1 MNRLH
6 NYFSRIA
13 LFALLLVVYSFCP
26 YDLTWDLPAAK
37 SAKSAKSGS
46 AGVARS
52 LSLDMQGPLP
62 DLGFEI
68 VDAGTLMIGATSEQ
82 GNDAYDDERPAHN
95 VTISEF
101 YMGRTEVTQ
110 RLWEAVMGSN
120 PSNSKWN
127 LRPVEMVSWNDC
139 QQFLQRLNNM
149 KSQLLPQDLKNWVFR
164 LPTEAEWEYAAR
176 GGKKSRH
183 YKYAGSNNIDEV
195 AWYDGNSGHQTH
207 NVKQKKAN
215 ELGLYDMSGN
225 VWEWCSDWYGS
236 YPSYGVTNPQ
246 GASSGQYRVLRGG
259 CWDVNAR
266 GCRVAS
272 RLSNYAPSNR
282 GYHLGFRLVLAP
294 R

>member
-13 LFALLLVVYSFCP
+13 LMALLLVVYSFCP
-26 YDLTWDLPAAK
+26 YDLMWDLPAAK
-37 SAKSAKSGS
+37 SANSGKSGS
-46 AGVARS
+46 TGVARS

-68 VDAGTLMIGATSEQ
+68 VGAGTLMIGATSEQ
-82 GNDAYDDERPAHN
+82 GDHAYDNERPAHN

-110 RLWEAVMGSN
+110 RLWEAVMGTN
-120 PSNSKWN
+120 PSSFKGD
-127 LRPVEMVSWNDC
+127 LRPVENVSWEDC
-139 QQFLQRLNNM
+139 QQIIQKLNNM
-149 KSQLLPQDLKNWVFR
+149 KSQLLPSDLSNWYFR
-164 LPTEAEWEYAAR
+164 LPTESEWEYAAR
-176 GGKKSRH
+176 GGQKSRH

-195 AWYDGNSGHQTH
+195 AWYTNNSGSQTH
-207 NVKQKKAN
+207 NVKQKKPN

-225 VWEWCSDWYGS
+225 VYEWCSDWYGS

-246 GASSGQYRVLRGG
+246 GASSGQYRVARGG
-259 CWDVNAR
+259 CWTLNAR
-266 GCRVAS
+266 YCRVAHRGGSTPDDRDS
-272 RLSNYAPSNR
+272 R
-282 GYHLGFRLVLAP
+282 LGFRLVLAP